1 MYIPCSLSEFSF
13 YEFDDQCKWDVNDFQ
28 KWYDRSSNCQTKP
41 ASNFSW
47 NYWRLIEI
55 KPIHTAWIGIWMT
68 KRPGVTSDN
77 GFIQKLTRVSLTGT
91 FHDLLAK
98 LRICCYGSTTT
109 FIVKNA
115 ILKPKLNGLMYFE
128 LWFYFAFKSKQKWNQ
143 QIINKKKF

>member
-1 MYIPCSLSEFSF
+1 MFFSRPDCRLKTNKDMGLCFKSLCVFCCCCCTRALRIFFRVSLGGNHAVSF
-13 YEFDDQCKWDVNDFQ
+13 AKIRVSHQ
-28 KWYDRSSNCQTKP
+28 
-41 ASNFSW
+41 
-47 NYWRLIEI
+47 
-55 KPIHTAWIGIWMT
+55 G
-68 KRPGVTSDN
+68 
-77 GFIQKLTRVSLTGT
+77 LTRVSLTGA

>member
-1 MYIPCSLSEFSF
+1 M
-13 YEFDDQCKWDVNDFQ
+13 
-28 KWYDRSSNCQTKP
+28 
-41 ASNFSW
+41 
-47 NYWRLIEI
+47 
-55 KPIHTAWIGIWMT
+55 
-68 KRPGVTSDN
+68 
-77 GFIQKLTRVSLTGT
+77 TRVSLTGT

-143 QIINKKKF
+143 QIINKKKFQFLLNKEFSPFAWYGIIMISREFSKLSELSKVYRARVARIVVWSDYKFYMQMLWGFFPPAFVYKI

>member
-1 MYIPCSLSEFSF
+1 M
-13 YEFDDQCKWDVNDFQ
+13 
-28 KWYDRSSNCQTKP
+28 
-41 ASNFSW
+41 
-47 NYWRLIEI
+47 
-55 KPIHTAWIGIWMT
+55 
-68 KRPGVTSDN
+68 
-77 GFIQKLTRVSLTGT
+77 TRVSLTGA

-143 QIINKKKF
+143 QSINKKKFSFLIIPFKNINKKMLPESKIYSPIQFGLQFDIFKYKGSWWTITTNPHFSHYLRETYQLLKLLSNPG